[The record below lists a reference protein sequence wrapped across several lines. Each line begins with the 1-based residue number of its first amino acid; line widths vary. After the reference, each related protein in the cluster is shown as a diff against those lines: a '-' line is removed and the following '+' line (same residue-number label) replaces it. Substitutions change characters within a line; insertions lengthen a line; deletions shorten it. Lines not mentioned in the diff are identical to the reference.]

1 METNFS
7 AYIATGLWHYY
18 LIFED
23 KNFLKYMLPTITKS
37 VNFVTSMQTEQGD
50 IYWASEEDKEILDD
64 FDTSDIQSLCQFGRA
79 DIISLPFADCS
90 LDAVI
95 CSEVLE
101 HVDSPQKSIE
111 ELIRVLKPGGSLALS
126 VPRYLPELMCWK
138 LSKEYSKTPGGHVR
152 IFRHNQLKTL
162 GTKNGL
168 EYQNFH
174 WAHGLHSP
182 YWWLQ
187 CLFWKTREKSYIV
200 KQYHKLL
207 VWDLM
212 KQPLITRIL
221 EKFLQP
227 LIGKSLVMYFRKPI

>member
-1 METNFS
+1 MQTIRFKSLNLSNDDFLLDMGCGEGRHS
-7 AYIATGLWHYY
+7 IGAYIETKVNVLGFDLS
-18 LIFED
+18 IND
-23 KNFLKYMLPTITKS
+23 LKIAR
-37 VNFVTSMQTEQGD
+37 GR
-50 IYWASEEDKEILDD
+50 LDD
-64 FDTSDIQSLCQFGRA
+64 FDTSNIQSLCQFGRA

-90 LDAVI
+90 LDSVI

-111 ELIRVLKPGGSLALS
+111 ELIRVLKPGGILALS
-126 VPRYLPELMCWK
+126 VPRYLPELICWK

-162 GTKNGL
+162 GTENGL

-200 KQYHKLL
+200 KQYQKLL
-207 VWDLM
+207 IWDLM